1 MAMSMIRTGHDV
13 SVWNRTADKT
23 KPLEEMGAKV
33 YDTKRQIVENCDI
46 VFACVSDPKAA
57 RDVVFGTDGILKY
70 INSEKSYVDM
80 STVDSE
86 TSIGSLIKIKLSQ
99 EFSKIK
105 ISQRSN
111 LIFSHR
117 KCNQRQGRP
126 IFRGTSFWFE
136 KASRSR
142 RGKN

>member
-23 KPLEEMGAKV
+23 KPLGDMGAKI

-86 TSIGSLIKIKLSQ
+86 TSIGSLVIIKLKKSQ
-99 EFSKIK
+99 ESSKVK
-105 ISQRSN
+105 IS
-111 LIFSHR
+111 
-117 KCNQRQGRP
+117 
-126 IFRGTSFWFE
+126 
-136 KASRSR
+136 
-142 RGKN
+142 